1 MQYCNQRVFFLFLT
15 PLHPHQQLSQQVPLL
30 LTQCYSHLRRICPP
44 QCFLILLHLM
54 MILKLRSCPLFL
66 LSCCGISEIFLKEL
80 LVIWLRMFLKEYLLF
95 VTTYIA
101 KYGGDP
107 SRQSRKLPRKRD
119 SWSVSKIKA
128 YFGLSGGYNL
138 FNLVDHFHSRGLYRS
153 MFLSIMEGDQGLGQY
168 SPQVMDPML
177 EDLTWMIHGKESKKK
192 TPCS

>member
-107 SRQSRKLPRKRD
+107 SR
-119 SWSVSKIKA
+119 
-128 YFGLSGGYNL
+128 YNL

-168 SPQVMDPML
+168 SPQVMVQDPNIRNDVSL
-177 EDLTWMIHGKESKKK
+177 LPPTILFHGTADYSI
-192 TPCS
+192 PCDSRIRC

>member
-1 MQYCNQRVFFLFLT
+1 
-15 PLHPHQQLSQQVPLL
+15 
-30 LTQCYSHLRRICPP
+30 
-44 QCFLILLHLM
+44 
-54 MILKLRSCPLFL
+54 
-66 LSCCGISEIFLKEL
+66 
-80 LVIWLRMFLKEYLLF
+80 MFLKEYLLF

-168 SPQVMDPML
+168 SPQVMVQDPNIRNDVSL
-177 EDLTWMIHGKESKKK
+177 LPPTILFHGTADYSI
-192 TPCS
+192 PCDSRIRC